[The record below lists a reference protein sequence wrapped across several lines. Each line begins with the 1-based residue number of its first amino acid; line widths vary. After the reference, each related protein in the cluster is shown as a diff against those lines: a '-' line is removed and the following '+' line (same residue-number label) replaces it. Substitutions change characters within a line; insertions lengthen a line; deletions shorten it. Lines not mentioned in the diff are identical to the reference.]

1 MDKTELIASISRN
14 LAEIDNALELTK
26 GVISGTPWVV
36 ELAPGLYLVN
46 KNETYRGG
54 SITGQVVCYSPERID
69 QVLDYIKSQNV
80 DVFDKPR
87 KVYFN
92 DALKNERRRTA
103 ELLDHINA
111 VAA

>member
-1 MDKTELIASISRN
+1 MDKAKLIASISSN
-14 LAEIDNALELTK
+14 LAEIDRALKLTK

-54 SITGQVVCYSPERID
+54 SITGRVVCYSPERIE
-69 QVLDYIKSQNV
+69 QVLEYIKSEHAGA
-80 DVFDKPR
+80 FREPR
-87 KVYFN
+87 KVHFN
-92 DALKNERRRTA
+92 DALRQERDRTA

-111 VAA
+111 IAA